1 MVEFKKFKIG
11 DLFDVTSGKWLS
23 KVDQQPGT
31 TPFISSSAKN
41 NGIAGY
47 ISKDPLFSAG
57 TLTTASHGSVGATFY
72 QDKPYFASSNVNS
85 LSYKYGKL
93 DRKIGLYFVACIQHT
108 GKSYGYSHILSV
120 GRTKAAEIEL
130 PVTSTG
136 DPDFAYMARR
146 IDELEAQRIDE
157 LEAQRIDEL
166 SAYLKVSG
174 LDNVVLT
181 DEEKDAL
188 TKKVEW
194 KKFRIG
200 DLFHQVTLKRT
211 KENFNKKKDTST
223 ESTTEFDLP
232 LINAKLGNNGIMYYG
247 RSKDWKSTDLGID
260 IIQNGAVA
268 TGMVYPQPDQVGRLW
283 DAYIIKWN
291 NQNDILNAK
300 HILYLAGCVRQ
311 SIRGNYNYQRK
322 ATWARVQD
330 DSILLPVTSTG
341 AIDFDYMQHYITA
354 IEKQSIKG
362 VIAYKDKVIATT
374 KKVVSGNV

>member
-23 KVDQQPGT
+23 KVDQHPGT

-47 ISKDPLFSAG
+47 ISKDPLFPAG

-108 GKSYGYSHILSV
+108 GESYGYSHILSV

-157 LEAQRIDEL
+157 LN
-166 SAYLKVSG
+166 AYLKISG
-174 LDNVVLT
+174 LDNTVLT

-200 DLFHQVTLKRT
+200 DLFERIKLGYAGTMFDVQKDVS
-211 KENFNKKKDTST
+211 KEKNS
-223 ESTTEFDLP
+223 EFDLP
-232 LINAKLGNNGIMYYG
+232 VVSVMTTQNGIMYYG
-247 RSKDWKSTDLGID
+247 RSSEWSSIENSID
-260 IIQNGAVA
+260 IVQNGVKA
-268 TGMVYPQPDQVGRLW
+268 TGSVFYQPQATSSFR
-283 DAYIIKWN
+283 DAYLVKFK
-291 NQNDILNAK
+291 QGELTREESLFMVTALK
-300 HILYLAGCVRQ
+300 AVLPKTFSRERL
-311 SIRGNYNYQRK
+311 
-322 ATWARVQD
+322 ATWTRVQNAYF
-330 DSILLPVTSTG
+330 SLPVQSDGT
-341 AIDFDYMQHYITA
+341 IDFDYMQNYITA
-354 IEKQSIKG
+354 IEKQSIRG

-374 KKVVSGNV
+374 KKIVSE